1 MLNPTDAV
9 QPNNNNT
16 PSLQPMRFSE
26 ILDTTFSLYR
36 KHFLLFL
43 GVLAPYFRG
52 SLIQYS
58 LEGFLAN
65 HAAND
70 LIANLVNIPFALIG
84 ISGIIVGAGT
94 IYLGRDITSTD
105 ALKQAIRSFW
115 KLLVCQILW
124 SLVLVVPLLTLSF
137 AGSRGVSL
145 ASMLLLPSM
154 ILPFSIYF
162 VVRWA
167 FLLEIVLLEKSN
179 IHNAFRRSSELVRS
193 TWWRVFAVSALIMC
207 LGAAIHFILEISI
220 GSILI
225 SAKVAGGTDLR
236 NLIQWSVTENDLHSS
251 NWVFYAVMICTNL
264 VLKTLTTPIWVI
276 GIVLLYFDQRIRKEG
291 FDLELQINAP
301 HPVPDRIQE

>member
-1 MLNPTDAV
+1 MNS
-9 QPNNNNT
+9 NT
-16 PSLQPMRFSE
+16 QTLQPMGIGE

-43 GVLAPYFRG
+43 GVIVPYFLG
-52 SLIQYS
+52 SLIHYS

-65 HAAND
+65 HASNT
-70 LIANLVNIPFALIG
+70 LIANLFNIPFALIG

-94 IYLGRDITSTD
+94 IYLGTNITSTD
-105 ALKQAIRSFW
+105 ALKQAIRPFW

-124 SLVLVVPLLTLSF
+124 SLALVVPLLALTFS
-137 AGSRGVSL
+137 GSRGVSL
-145 ASMLLLPSM
+145 ASMLLLPAL
-154 ILPFSIYF
+154 ILPFSVFF

-179 IHNAFRRSSELVRS
+179 IHNAFRRSSELVRG
-193 TWWRVFAVSALIMC
+193 TWWRVFGVSALIMC

-225 SAKVAGGTDLR
+225 SAQMAGGTDLR

-251 NWVFYAVMICTNL
+251 NWVFYAVMTCTNL

-291 FDLELQINAP
+291 FDLELQVNAP
-301 HPVPDRIQE
+301 DAVAVRIQR